1 MRGAIIRW
9 GGGCSG
15 FAMIPLAGMEKSRPY
30 PQLIVTGLVSG
41 ALYLLLY
48 LYEREI
54 LQAFTRTDGWYP
66 ALPIVTA
73 FVFSM
78 AHGAF
83 TAYFWEVLGVR
94 AKK

>member
-1 MRGAIIRW
+1 
-9 GGGCSG
+9 
-15 FAMIPLAGMEKSRPY
+15 MIPLAGMEKSKPY
-30 PQLIVTGLVSG
+30 PHLIASGLVSG

-48 LYEREI
+48 LYEGEI
-54 LQAFTRTDGWYP
+54 MQAFTRTDGWYP

-73 FVFSM
+73 FVFSL

-83 TAYFWEVLGVR
+83 TGYFWDVLGVR